1 MQQATS
7 ETQAAVGVIVEAGS
21 RQPIYNRKPARQNC
35 EQASD
40 DAFARRLCQNT
51 QCFMCSRIYFGQ
63 RLRKCPHCNSES
75 VHHYATV
82 DLNLFARDT
91 VRLAMNGE

>member
-7 ETQAAVGVIVEAGS
+7 ETQAAVSVTVETRS
-21 RQPIYNRKPARQNC
+21 RRPIHNRRPARENC

-40 DAFARRLCQNT
+40 NAFTRRLCQNT

-63 RLRKCPHCNSES
+63 SLRKCPHCNSGS
-75 VHHYATV
+75 VHHFATV
-82 DLNLFARDT
+82 DLNLLARDP
-91 VRLAMNGE
+91 VRLAMHGE